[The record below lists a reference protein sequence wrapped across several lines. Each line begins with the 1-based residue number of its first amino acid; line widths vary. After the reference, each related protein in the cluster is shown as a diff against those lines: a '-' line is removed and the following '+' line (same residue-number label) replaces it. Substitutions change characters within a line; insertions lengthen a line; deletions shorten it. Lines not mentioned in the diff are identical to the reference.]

1 MDPVEQRI
9 VLKFLFPK
17 GLGYKT
23 THIKL
28 CSVLGEPTDSLS
40 QTNRWIRPLKD
51 GDLSCE
57 DEKWSGRLLSDFPD
71 GIRWH
76 LEKFP
81 FTSTKALPMHFS
93 TSVLTISQTLKTHL
107 GLQNSQKY
115 GYLMS

>member
-9 VLKFLFPK
+9 FVKFLFPK

-23 THIKL
+23 AHIKL
-28 CSVLGEPTDSLS
+28 CSVLGEPIDSLS
-40 QTNRWIRPLKD
+40 QTNRWVRRLKD

-57 DEKWSGRLLSDFPD
+57 DEEWSERLLSDFPN
-71 GIRWH
+71 GIRWQ

-81 FTSTKALPMHFS
+81 FMSTKALPKHFS
-93 TSVLTISQTLKTHL
+93 TSVPTISRTLKTHL